1 MMRQRPGQAGL
12 MLLIGGSLMLAA
24 CGGRHTTSAPANA
37 SVSASTS
44 ASTVPEVLN
53 WRSVATKAD
62 RLRLRNWR
70 EAWATGL
77 ERARQK
83 DAQKLAAQGALF
95 DADRSLPAAVP
106 PPGKYRCRVFKLG
119 AQGTAMAEFTSAPDT
134 DCSVDQHGG
143 VSRFYK
149 NNGPQRAVGTIFDGN
164 NGRAIFLGTLQLGDE
179 GRAMDY
185 GRDTARDLAGYVD
198 RIGDRRWRIILPYP
212 RFESVVD
219 VIELT
224 PAS

>member
-1 MMRQRPGQAGL
+1 MMRHRPRQTGML
-12 MLLIGGSLMLAA
+12 LLIGGSLMLAA
-24 CGGRHTTSAPANA
+24 CGGRNTTSAPAN
-37 SVSASTS
+37 

-53 WRSVATKAD
+53 WQSVVTKAD

-77 ERARQK
+77 ERARQN
-83 DAQKLAAQGALF
+83 DAQKLAAEGALF
-95 DADRSLPAAVP
+95 DADHSLPGAVP

-119 AQGTAMAEFTSAPDT
+119 AQGTAMAEFTSAPGT
-134 DCSVDQHGG
+134 DCSVDQNGG

-185 GRDTARDLAGYVD
+185 GRDAARDLAGYVD
-198 RIGDRRWRIILPYP
+198 RIGDRRWRILLPYP
-212 RFESVVD
+212 RFESVVE
-219 VIELT
+219 VVELI
-224 PAS
+224 PAP

>member
-1 MMRQRPGQAGL
+1 MMLERPGRAGL
-12 MLLIGGSLMLAA
+12 ALVIGGSLMLAA
-24 CGGRHTTSAPANA
+24 CGGRDATSAPATA
-37 SVSASTS
+37 SS
-44 ASTVPEVLN
+44 VPEVLN

-77 ERARQK
+77 DRARQN
-83 DAQKLAAQGALF
+83 DAEKLAAEGALF

-119 AQGTAMAEFTSAPDT
+119 AQGTAMAEFTAAPDT

-149 NNGPQRAVGTIFDGN
+149 NNGPQRAVGTIFDSN

-185 GRDTARDLAGYVD
+185 GRDAGRDLAGYVD
-198 RIGDRRWRIILPYP
+198 RIGDRRWRIVLPYP

-219 VIELT
+219 VIELV